1 MIQLDIRNGH
11 NQNIITEFN
20 NLSKHLSDNEILYH
34 ILTLWADDD
43 DIESIT
49 DAIDDLI
56 FNDMDGNIIKVGD
69 YAIVIDD
76 SELIGDPPKRGD
88 VIQVTKLVDWNSNYI
103 ECGDFGLYAHR
114 LLKINS
120 IKQ

>member
-11 NQNIITEFN
+11 NQNVITEFN
-20 NLSKHLSDNEILYH
+20 NLSKHLSDTEILYH

-49 DAIDDLI
+49 YALDDLI
-56 FNDMDGNIIKVGD
+56 FNDIDGNVLKVGD
-69 YAIVIDD
+69 SVVVIDD

-88 VIQVTKLVDWNSNYI
+88 VLQVTKLVDSNSNYI

-120 IKQ
+120 IK